1 MATSPPCPTWS
12 FLRLA
17 NGKLPS
23 TELAERSSRSSLSS
37 RLATSRLLAATL
49 ASEEITP
56 ILEIR
61 HWAWARTM
69 QGLRSLLYCPVTT
82 PNLDA
87 TSGLPIRKA
96 SFLARWGKRDS
107 EEQGSLGGSM
117 ARHEQ
122 NEDSPLTRLE
132 LGRLRPK
139 TLLAREPWQLV
150 SKIRIPQ
157 LTRLGFWA
165 GAPTTRSRGKC
176 WIFFSNLLSYQ
187 FDQNAPTNIF
197 HISTCWRIRELW
209 WRESGGPPQIRS
221 VSWILLVVAQP
232 GLAKVR
238 NLLVSSFLSHSG
250 DLRIG
255 LVCDNFSHPIPHF
268 GMTIEIF
275 FKLN

>member
-1 MATSPPCPTWS
+1 
-12 FLRLA
+12 
-17 NGKLPS
+17 
-23 TELAERSSRSSLSS
+23 
-37 RLATSRLLAATL
+37 
-49 ASEEITP
+49 
-56 ILEIR
+56 
-61 HWAWARTM
+61 M

-165 GAPTTRSRGKC
+165 GAPTTRARGGNVEIFVVSNELLKTNSKC
-176 WIFFSNLLSYQ
+176 LM
-187 FDQNAPTNIF
+187 TM
-197 HISTCWRIRELW
+197 LW
-209 WRESGGPPQIRS
+209 CRCHHPARGPPIC
-221 VSWILLVVAQP
+221 VVIIP
-232 GLAKVR
+232 TSTTCCHNPEKFC
-238 NLLVSSFLSHSG
+238 S
-250 DLRIG
+250 
-255 LVCDNFSHPIPHF
+255 PI
-268 GMTIEIF
+268 
-275 FKLN
+275 

>member
-165 GAPTTRSRGKC
+165 GAPTTRSRGEMLN
-176 WIFFSNLLSYQ
+176 FFLK
-187 FDQNAPTNIF
+187 FT
-197 HISTCWRIRELW
+197 
-209 WRESGGPPQIRS
+209 
-221 VSWILLVVAQP
+221 
-232 GLAKVR
+232 
-238 NLLVSSFLSHSG
+238 FLSIWPECPYQH
-250 DLRIG
+250 
-255 LVCDNFSHPIPHF
+255 IPHLYMLEDKRALMTWEWRSPSNKERFLDSPSCSTARVGEGKESF
-268 GMTIEIF
+268 GIIVFITVRWSAHWF
-275 FKLN
+275 GLR